1 MKTKTVKKRKGKKE
15 LAKWKL
21 PKTPSKVSVEQSIR
35 LALHVLL
42 IKAAGSSK
50 QEKLKLK
57 QNETIAQKEEVETI
71 EKKADKQNRAH
82 ANGNTSSGSRKYES
96 SQPQKERQAPDESG
110 TKKYQNNAPQTTS
123 YASYQ
128 GKDGTPYKSDRGI
141 IGNSQGRVAQWEAYA
156 RTNKDEKVYDR
167 SVSGNPQGENHAI
180 AYEEKRTLESAA
192 NTASRHYENKDA
204 QGLEAKAED
213 KPFQVKQ
220 ETLQQKVEQNAPK
233 GELSMEQQMLQL
245 ERYENNAV
253 STLKSYQSGR
263 IDAQSAS
270 IIDSVKSQIGYKG
283 SCCDGKLVN
292 ALVEYQERNKI
303 ELGGKT

>member
-1 MKTKTVKKRKGKKE
+1 MKKKTIKKREGKKE
-15 LAKWKL
+15 IAKWKL
-21 PKTPSKVSVEQSIR
+21 PKTPSKVSVEQPIR
-35 LALHVLL
+35 RALHELL
-42 IKAAGSSK
+42 IKAAGSFK

-57 QNETIAQKEEVETI
+57 QKEAVAQKEEVGTF
-71 EKKADKQNRAH
+71 EKKADEQKRAH
-82 ANGNTSSGSRKYES
+82 ANGNTSSDNWKYES

-110 TKKYQNNAPQTTS
+110 TKKYQNNATQTTP

-156 RTNKDEKVYDR
+156 LTHKDDKVYDR
-167 SVSGNPQGENHAI
+167 SVSSNPQGENHAI
-180 AYEEKRTLESAA
+180 AYEERQRLESVA
-192 NTASRHYENKDA
+192 NTTSHYENKDA
-204 QGLEAKAED
+204 QRLEAKAED
-213 KPFQVKQ
+213 NPFQVKQ
-220 ETLQQKVEQNAPK
+220 ETLQQKVEQNVPK
-233 GELSMEQQMLQL
+233 GELSMEQQMFQL